1 VIWVFLSIFQTGA
14 CQRQSL
20 GSFTHWVMAAAI
32 TFSFPYFAQTYGG
45 GPYSYSLPDDDLQ
58 LLFVWKIMRETKAN
72 RWKSRNI

>member
-1 VIWVFLSIFQTGA
+1 
-14 CQRQSL
+14 
-20 GSFTHWVMAAAI
+20 MAAAI